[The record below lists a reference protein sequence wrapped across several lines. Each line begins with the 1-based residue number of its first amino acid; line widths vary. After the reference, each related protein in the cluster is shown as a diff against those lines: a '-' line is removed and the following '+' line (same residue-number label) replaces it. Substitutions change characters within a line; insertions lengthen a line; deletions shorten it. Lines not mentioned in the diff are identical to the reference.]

1 MFSFFKKRL
10 FEAISRVSELD
21 ARKLDE
27 LFFDI
32 ELALLEANVCLEV
45 VEDLKKRIKTK
56 LLGRKVAKDE
66 AKKIIIDSLRE
77 EILDVLNKK
86 LDFENILK
94 NKPTVILFLGVNG
107 SGKTLTVA
115 KLAKWFKDKNY
126 SVVIAAS
133 DTFRAASI
141 EQLENYAKDI
151 GVKVIKLHYGA
162 DPAAVAYNAIQHA
175 KAKNIDVVLIDT
187 AGRMHTNYNLLEE
200 MKKIVRVAQPHL
212 KIFVFD
218 ALTGNDAV
226 EQAKAFNS
234 VGIDAII
241 ATKLDADEKGGALL
255 SVAYVLQKP
264 IIFVGTGQNYE
275 DLEHFDIN
283 KYLKNLGL

>member
-1 MFSFFKKRL
+1 MFSFFKKKF
-10 FEAISRVSELD
+10 FEAVSGLRELD

-45 VEDLKKRIKTK
+45 VEDLKKRVKAK
-56 LLGRKVAKDE
+56 LLGRKVARGE
-66 AKKIIIDSLRE
+66 AREIIIESLRE

-86 LDFENILK
+86 IDFDDILK
-94 NKPTVILFLGVNG
+94 NKPGVILFLGVNG

-115 KLAKWFKDKNY
+115 KLAKWFKDKGY
-126 SVVIAAS
+126 SVVIAAG

-141 EQLENYAKDI
+141 EQLESYANDI
-151 GVKVIKLHYGA
+151 KVKIVKSQYKA

-175 KAKNIDVVLIDT
+175 KAKNVDVVLIDT
-187 AGRMHTNYNLLEE
+187 AGRMHTDYNLLEE
-200 MKKIVRVAQPHL
+200 MKKIIKVAQPHL

-234 VGIDAII
+234 VGVDAII
-241 ATKLDADEKGGALL
+241 ATKIDADEKGGALL
-255 SVAYVLQKP
+255 SVAYILQKP
-264 IIFVGTGQNYE
+264 IIFIGTGQNYE
-275 DLEHFDIN
+275 DLEHFDVN